1 MKIQRK
7 LLVEVIFMGENVR
20 APFSS
25 FEGAFSQLRFM
36 EDVIT

>member
-1 MKIQRK
+1 MKIRRK
-7 LLVEVIFMGENVR
+7 LLAEGMFMEENVR
-20 APFSS
+20 ESFSS